1 MHCGLLGRKLGH
13 SYSPQIHSHLSDY
26 SYTLYEK
33 EPEELEHF
41 LLNGTFTGLNVT
53 IPYKKDVIP
62 YCAELSDCAKKLG
75 AVNTIVR
82 HPDGRLIG
90 HNTDYFGF
98 LSMVKRSG
106 LNVDGK
112 KILVL
117 GSGGASVTAVA
128 VLEELGAEVIVVS
141 RSGADNYTNLDRHA
155 DATVIVNATP
165 VGMYPD
171 TGTSPV
177 ILDMFPKLEGVLDL
191 IYNPART
198 ALLQHAEK
206 RGLVAENGLWMLV
219 AQAKESTEWFTG
231 RAISNDVIPMI
242 HKQLRLQMEN
252 LVLIGMPGSGKS
264 TIGMLLADRL
274 GKTFVDADAEIV
286 KAAGISIPD
295 IFATSGEEGFRKL
308 ETAILTRLGKRSG
321 LVIATGGG
329 CITKEENYPLLHQ
342 NGTIIWLQRD
352 LDKLP
357 TSGRPLSQAGNLGP
371 MYTVRSPLYA
381 AFSDVIVDNNTAANE
396 TTNRIISLLN
406 TEV

>member
-1 MHCGLLGRKLGH
+1 MHCGLLGRRLGH

-128 VLEELGAEVIVVS
+128 VLQELGAEVIVVS

-198 ALLQHAEK
+198 ALLQQAEK

-219 AQAKESTEWFTG
+219 AQAKESAEWFTG